1 VARWLTYTRERFP
14 LISHLLLTC
23 GIASSAIFLHAEH
36 AGFFSLISMH
46 VAFHFVLAVMGLCVF
61 FFQLRLMDEL
71 KDFKK
76 DQIANPTRPLPRGLL
91 SSTEVGRMIQ
101 RIQSIMFIASIALV
115 LAGLVSAGIAYALTT
130 FWLFL
135 MFKEFFVSE
144 WLTKRPLLYAVSHQ
158 VISIL
163 LVAFA
168 VFLFTPFEAQ
178 GNGQMSRTFIYGCAV
193 MSGFFIYEVCRKL
206 NPGANPILGTY
217 FVSFGFFRT
226 GILVTVVAAALAFV
240 TSKLETGL
248 GISASLLV
256 FALVLG
262 YWAVMN
268 SGVAA
273 KRYKLLEALASLI
286 LLHQLWSV
294 TLSRLL

>member
-1 VARWLTYTRERFP
+1 MARWLTYTRERFP
-14 LISHLLLTC
+14 LLSHLLLTC
-23 GIASSAIFLHAEH
+23 GIVSSAFFLHAEH
-36 AGFFSLISMH
+36 AGFLSLISMQI
-46 VAFHFVLAVMGLCVF
+46 VFHFVLGVLGLCVF

-101 RIQSIMFIASIALV
+101 RIQSIMFVSSIALV
-115 LAGLVSAGIAYALTT
+115 LSGFVSAGIAYALTT

-135 MFKEFFVSE
+135 MFKEFFVSQ
-144 WLTKRPLLYAVSHQ
+144 WLTKRPLLYAFSHQ
-158 VISIL
+158 VISIV

-168 VFLFTPFEAQ
+168 VFLFTPFEVQ
-178 GNGQMSRTFIYGCAV
+178 GIEQMSRTFIYGCAV

-217 FVSFGFFRT
+217 FIAFGFFRT
-226 GILVTVVAAALAFV
+226 GILVTFVAAVLAFV

-256 FALVLG
+256 FALVVG
-262 YWAVMN
+262 HWTIMN
-268 SGVAA
+268 SGIAA
-273 KRYKLLEALASLI
+273 KRYKLLEVLASII

>member
-1 VARWLTYTRERFP
+1 
-14 LISHLLLTC
+14 LLLTC
-23 GIASSAIFLHAEH
+23 GIASSAFFLHAEH
-36 AGFFSLISMH
+36 AAFLSLVSMH
-46 VAFHFVLAVMGLCVF
+46 AVVVFALCVIGLCVF

-71 KDFKK
+71 KDLKK
-76 DQIANPTRPLPRGLL
+76 DKIANPTRPLPRGLL
-91 SSTEVGRMIQ
+91 SSAEVARMIQ
-101 RIQSIMFIASIALV
+101 RIQSIMFICSIALV
-115 LAGLVSAGIAYALTT
+115 LAGFVSAGIAYALTT
-130 FWLFL
+130 LWLFL
-135 MFKEFFVSE
+135 MFKEFFVSQ
-144 WLTKRPLLYAVSHQ
+144 WLTRRPLLYAFSHQ

-178 GNGQMSRTFIYGCAV
+178 GNEQISRTFIYGCAV

-206 NPGANPILGTY
+206 NPVANPILGTY
-217 FVSFGFFRT
+217 FIAFGFFRT
-226 GILVTVVAAALAFV
+226 GMLVTAVAAALAFV

-248 GISASLLV
+248 GLSASLLV

-262 YWAVMN
+262 YWTVMN
-268 SGVAA
+268 SGIAA

-294 TLSRLL
+294 TLSWLV

>member
-14 LISHLLLTC
+14 LFSHLLLTC
-23 GIASSAIFLHAEH
+23 GIASSAFFLHAKQSE
-36 AGFFSLISMH
+36 FLSLLSMQ
-46 VAFHFVLAVMGLCVF
+46 VVLRFVLGVIGFCVF

-91 SSTEVGRMIQ
+91 SSTEVARMIG
-101 RIQSIMFIASIALV
+101 RIQILMFVSSMTLV
-115 LAGLVSAGIAYALTT
+115 LAGFVSAGIAYALTT

-135 MFKEFFVSE
+135 MFKEFFVSQ
-144 WLTKRPLLYAVSHQ
+144 WLTKRPLLYAISHQ

-168 VFLFTPFEAQ
+168 VFLFTPFESQAGEQ
-178 GNGQMSRTFIYGCAV
+178 ISRTFNFGCAV

-206 NPGANPILGTY
+206 NPSANPILGTY
-217 FVSFGFFRT
+217 FVSFGFLRT
-226 GILVTVVAAALAFV
+226 GILVTVVAAVLAFV

-248 GISASLLV
+248 GISASVLV

-262 YWAVMN
+262 YWTVMN
-268 SGVAA
+268 SGLAA

-294 TLSRLL
+294 TLSRLV